1 MPFLKELKL
10 KPNCP
15 ELVQNATLGPQ
26 NVKKKIWR
34 RLPIPT
40 RGLASSHS
48 YPDLALR
55 AEIGAPP
62 HFLVPVITTIV
73 LAISNLKENP
83 VMSVELRP
91 QRVCDHESRRF

>member
-1 MPFLKELKL
+1 MQPRGL
-10 KPNCP
+10 
-15 ELVQNATLGPQ
+15 

-40 RGLASSHS
+40 RGLATSHS

-55 AEIGAPP
+55 AEMGAPP
-62 HFLVPVITTIV
+62 PFLVPVITKIV

-91 QRVCDHESRRF
+91 QKVSDLEGRRF